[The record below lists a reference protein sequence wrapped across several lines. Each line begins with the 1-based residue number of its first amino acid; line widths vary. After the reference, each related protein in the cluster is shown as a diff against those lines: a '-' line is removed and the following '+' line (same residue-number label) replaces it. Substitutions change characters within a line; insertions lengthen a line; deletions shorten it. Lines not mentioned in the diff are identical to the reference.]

1 MCLTVII
8 PVRVHW
14 KQRSQRFC
22 DFALRPAFKRSIHIQ
37 GTVNSQLFMLIEVQ
51 INHLIYN

>member
-8 PVRVHW
+8 PVRDHW
-14 KQRSQRFC
+14 QQRSQRFC
-22 DFALRPAFKRSIHIQ
+22 DFAVRPAFKSIHIQ

-51 INHLIYN
+51 IIHLIYN